1 MPKHK
6 ILIVEDDPDTRRL
19 FNLRLQANG
28 YETALAEDAYMAV
41 SMALKE
47 SPDLILLDLG
57 LPAGGG
63 FAVLERLQEQAT
75 TATIPVIVASA
86 SERSSNELR
95 ARKAGARTYLQKP
108 IDATEL
114 LAAIQY
120 VLGE

>member
-6 ILIVEDDPDTRRL
+6 ILIVEDDPDTRQLLNVRL
-19 FNLRLQANG
+19 RASG

-63 FAVLERLQEQAT
+63 LTVLERLQAQT
-75 TATIPVIVASA
+75 STATIPVIVASA
-86 SERSSNELR
+86 KERSSNELR
-95 ARKAGARTYLQKP
+95 ARKAGAVTFLQKP
-108 IDATEL
+108 VDTIDL
-114 LAAIQY
+114 LAAIQQA
-120 VLGE
+120 LGE